1 MNCRILTPA
10 AVLATLAL
18 AVTPAFAQHSSGGHS
33 RSSGSSGSS
42 RGSSGGSSG
51 SSRGSSAGARSSAPS
66 RTYSAPPSRTYSA
79 GPSRTYSSAQSRG
92 VYAQSRGS
100 AVARGPVS
108 RGFGSRGFGSRGGVF
123 VAPFRFYRPFYSFR
137 PRFSLGFGLWSG
149 YPIAYPYSFYYGY
162 PYAYPYDPYYD
173 DPYDAPYPPPS
184 YSYPIP
190 NSSSAYPSANYPPA
204 NYPPANYP
212 QTNGSGQSGYYES
225 DRGGTSQ
232 PGTSLTAQPGAPSGS
247 VSFEITPSTAEVLID
262 GKFAGHVSDL
272 GPTTQPLGLTPGRHH
287 IEIRAAGYQT
297 MVVDADVVAG
307 QVIPYQGQMQPG
319 R

>member
-1 MNCRILTPA
+1 MKYRSLTPA

-18 AVTPAFAQHSSGGHS
+18 TVTPAFAQHSSGGHS

-51 SSRGSSAGARSSAPS
+51 GARSSGPS
-66 RTYSAPPSRTYSA
+66 RTYSAPSSRTYSTA
-79 GPSRTYSSAQSRG
+79 PRTYGAQSRG

-108 RGFGSRGFGSRGGVF
+108 RGFVSRGYGSRGYGSRGVF

-137 PRFSLGFGLWSG
+137 PRISLGFGLWVG
-149 YPIAYPYSFYYGY
+149 YPISYPYSFYYGY
-162 PYAYPYDPYYD
+162 PYAYPYDPYYY
-173 DPYDAPYPPPS
+173 DPYYEPAYPPPS

-190 NSSSAYPSANYPPA
+190 NSSSAYPPANYPQA

-212 QTNGSGQSGYYES
+212 QSNGSGQNGYYES
-225 DRGGTSQ
+225 DRDDSPQ
-232 PGTSLTAQPGAPSGS
+232 PGTSLTAEPGAPSGG

-272 GPTTQPLGLTPGRHH
+272 GPTRQPLGLTPGRHH